1 VVLGERAES
10 RAKEDVVTATWSTT
24 LLDGRRRALEA
35 LDATIRHELMD
46 AAGAWGFAGDMT
58 VDLLVYDRL
67 YSRAPAIGGH
77 WTLFRTALT
86 EVCHDVA
93 AVTVA
98 VEFDGDQP
106 VDLWVSGAQDVAAG
120 ACTPPALREALT
132 ECGGPLRQVMP
143 VAFDTAKGAG
153 SISALAANPAMATT
167 PLR

>member
-1 VVLGERAES
+1 M
-10 RAKEDVVTATWSTT
+10 TAAWSTT

-35 LDATIRHELMD
+35 LDATVRRELVD

-77 WTLFRTALT
+77 WTLFRTATTDL
-86 EVCHDVA
+86 CHDVA
-93 AVTVA
+93 AVTVV

-106 VDLWVSGAQDVAAG
+106 VDLWVSGAQEVAAG
-120 ACTPPALREALT
+120 ACTSLALCEALV

-143 VAFDTAKGAG
+143 VAFDTGPMDTG
-153 SISALAANPAMATT
+153 ESPVLAAAPSITA
-167 PLR
+167 PSS